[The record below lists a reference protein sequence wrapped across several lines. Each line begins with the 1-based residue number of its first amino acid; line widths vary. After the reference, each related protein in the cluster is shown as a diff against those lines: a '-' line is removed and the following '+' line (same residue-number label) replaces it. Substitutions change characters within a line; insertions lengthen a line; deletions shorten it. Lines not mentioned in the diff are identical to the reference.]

1 MQPRPPYLSVVAA
14 ARNDDHGA
22 NFLGRLRTFIN
33 ALVGQAARHSLPTEL
48 VLVEWNPPPGKPP
61 LAEVIQ
67 WPHDSAPCRIRIIT
81 VPPDLHRRYRFPDAL
96 PLYQMIAKNVG
107 IRRAEGEFILATN
120 VDILLSDELMEFLA
134 ARRLEPG
141 RMYRI
146 DRHDVASD
154 VPPNGSLDEQLAY
167 CRSHLIRVNAR
178 EGTFALTP
186 EGYRAAGTVD
196 IPGAGREVHLGTGW
210 YAPEQFFGQV
220 FRWIA
225 DVAEVA
231 VTPSSA
237 ARTIAFEVEPGPG
250 VNFAGFQLNLMDSS
264 GNMLAQARV
273 EGPSLVKFCIP
284 AGLKTFQLH
293 VAGGGRRSLPDART
307 LNARV
312 LRVERTAEGAC
323 SGASATPLGLRAGRR
338 ALQIAKAGVG
348 FLRER
353 GNQNQPRRIG
363 LPVPSA
369 VLKRLQIRA
378 EARGLSIDAGRQNTD
393 RQTARIAPADLHT
406 NACGDFTLAHR
417 RHWMELRGYPELDL
431 YSMNIDSLFC
441 YMAHYGGATEQV
453 LSEPMRIY
461 HIEHASGSGW
471 TPEGQRLL
479 FERLSQKGIP
489 WLDFQEVLSCA
500 SLMAELRTTMIFN
513 RDDWG
518 LQSYDLIEVTPGSR
532 VPPARV

>member
-1 MQPRPPYLSVVAA
+1 
-14 ARNDDHGA
+14 
-22 NFLGRLRTFIN
+22 
-33 ALVGQAARHSLPTEL
+33 
-48 VLVEWNPPPGKPP
+48 
-61 LAEVIQ
+61 
-67 WPHDSAPCRIRIIT
+67 
-81 VPPDLHRRYRFPDAL
+81 
-96 PLYQMIAKNVG
+96 
-107 IRRAEGEFILATN
+107 
-120 VDILLSDELMEFLA
+120 
-134 ARRLEPG
+134 
-141 RMYRI
+141 
-146 DRHDVASD
+146 
-154 VPPNGSLDEQLAY
+154 
-167 CRSHLIRVNAR
+167 
-178 EGTFALTP
+178 
-186 EGYRAAGTVD
+186 
-196 IPGAGREVHLGTGW
+196 
-210 YAPEQFFGQV
+210 
-220 FRWIA
+220 
-225 DVAEVA
+225 
-231 VTPSSA
+231 
-237 ARTIAFEVEPGPG
+237 
-250 VNFAGFQLNLMDSS
+250 
-264 GNMLAQARV
+264 
-273 EGPSLVKFCIP
+273 
-284 AGLKTFQLH
+284 
-293 VAGGGRRSLPDART
+293 
-307 LNARV
+307 
-312 LRVERTAEGAC
+312 
-323 SGASATPLGLRAGRR
+323 
-338 ALQIAKAGVG
+338 
-348 FLRER
+348 
-353 GNQNQPRRIG
+353 
-363 LPVPSA
+363 VPSA